1 MTRVGFVTGLAVE
14 ARVLR
19 GSLGAEQGA
28 AVLVACA
35 GADARRAKAAAEAL
49 IEAGA
54 AALVSYGIAGGLDP
68 GLAAGAVVLPEA
80 VLTPGGPALAT
91 ARAWRESLHERAG
104 GAGAGPADARL
115 EDARL
120 AGGTLLGS
128 DRAVAAV
135 AEKQGLFEAWGAIAV
150 DMESHAVA
158 LAAQSAGLPF
168 LALRAVADP
177 AGRPLP
183 RAVQGSIAPDGRPRA
198 ALVTARLMLRPWE
211 IAEVGRLRRDAR
223 TALRALGAV
232 TRTLGPGLTHYRGD
246 V

>member
-19 GSLGAEQGA
+19 GSLGAEQDA
-28 AVLVACA
+28 ALLVACA
-35 GADARRAKAAAEAL
+35 GADALRAKASAEAL

-68 GLAAGAVVLPEA
+68 RLAAGAVMLPEA
-80 VLTPGGPALAT
+80 VLTPGGPALPT
-91 ARAWRESLHERAG
+91 ARAWRESLRERAG
-104 GAGAGPADARL
+104 GASAGLA
-115 EDARL
+115 DARL

-158 LAAQSAGLPF
+158 LAARDAGLPF

-198 ALVTARLMLRPWE
+198 ALVTARLALRPWE
-211 IAEVGRLRRDAR
+211 IAEVARLRRDAR
-223 TALRALGAV
+223 AALRALGVV
-232 TRTLGPGLTHYRGD
+232 TRALGPDLTRYHGD

>member
-19 GSLGAEQGA
+19 GSLGAEQDA
-28 AVLVACA
+28 ALLVACA
-35 GADARRAKAAAEAL
+35 GADALRAKASAEAL

-68 GLAAGAVVLPEA
+68 RLAAGAVMLPEA
-80 VLTPGGPALAT
+80 VLTPGGPALPT
-91 ARAWRESLHERAG
+91 ARAWRESLRERAG
-104 GAGAGPADARL
+104 GASAGLA
-115 EDARL
+115 DARL

-128 DRAVAAV
+128 D
-135 AEKQGLFEAWGAIAV
+135 
-150 DMESHAVA
+150 
-158 LAAQSAGLPF
+158 
-168 LALRAVADP
+168 RAVADP

-198 ALVTARLMLRPWE
+198 ALVTARLALRPWE
-211 IAEVGRLRRDAR
+211 IAEVARLRRDAR
-223 TALRALGAV
+223 AALRALGVV
-232 TRTLGPGLTHYRGD
+232 TRALGPDLTRYHGD